1 MHARRRRRC
10 AASEEIISRG
20 WKKHRGP
27 APVHASQDR
36 RLIGFRRAAR
46 WHGTCALLLR
56 LQPEE
61 DTTVQDDNPA
71 ASAAR
76 ELKAAAREALRM
88 GSLWTH
94 HAIQW
99 VDERRNEMNNRNREQ
114 EQRERERS
122 ERNRY
127 STSGYGSDEGDYGP
141 GQYGRQNEQSGL
153 SGARRGTQARDRDVQ
168 GDYSSGGWLH
178 GRGSQPGYGREG
190 GDLQAQDDSG
200 LRGSYGQY
208 GAGRQQYGQGSQS
221 PGAQQRGSQRYTP
234 QEAEQSRYD
243 IRGSRH
249 SSQDYGSQDYG
260 AQGYANQ
267 GYGAGSESFDSQDFS
282 QDYSQGSSHY
292 GSQGFGASGSPGV
305 YGPQGF
311 GSQGSRSSSDYERQS
326 GYGGPSFGGH
336 GGLSQ
341 EGRDYSANPGA
352 WRASDT
358 SGRGYGQSQYARP
371 EGSRSGSSGVS
382 GATSYRGRGPKNYM
396 RSDERIREDLNERLT
411 DSDEIDASN
420 ITVEVSN
427 GVATLKG
434 SVDERWMKHCAED
447 LAESCSGV
455 RDVNNQIRVQSQAA
469 NQGTSRSP
477 ISGSTTSG
485 GSSPELGANPGT
497 SSTTTTT
504 TGKSGSSTHN

>member
-1 MHARRRRRC
+1 LIAFSGNRSLAR
-10 AASEEIISRG
+10 
-20 WKKHRGP
+20 
-27 APVHASQDR
+27 DL
-36 RLIGFRRAAR
+36 RL
-46 WHGTCALLLR
+46 HLR

-61 DTTVQDDNPA
+61 DTPVQDDNPA

-141 GQYGRQNEQSGL
+141 AQYGRQNEQSGL
-153 SGARRGTQARDRDVQ
+153 SGGARRASQARDRDVQ

-190 GDLQAQDDSG
+190 SDLQAQGESG
-200 LRGSYGQY
+200 LRDDYGTYGRGGRPQY
-208 GAGRQQYGQGSQS
+208 RQDVQGSGTQE
-221 PGAQQRGSQRYTP
+221 RGSQRYGA
-234 QEAEQSRYD
+234 QGAGQSRYG
-243 IRGSRH
+243 IEGSR
-249 SSQDYGSQDYG
+249 YGS
-260 AQGYANQ
+260 Q
-267 GYGAGSESFDSQDFS
+267 GYGAGSESFESQDFA

-292 GSQGFGASGSPGV
+292 GSQGFGAQGSSGV

-326 GYGGPSFGGH
+326 GYGGYSFGGH

-341 EGRDYSANPGA
+341 EGRDYSANPGV

-358 SGRGYGQSQYARP
+358 SGRNDAQGSQYGQSQ
-371 EGSRSGSSGVS
+371 GSRPGIS
-382 GATSYRGRGPKNYM
+382 GAASYRGRGPKNYT

-469 NQGTSRSP
+469 SQGTSRSP
-477 ISGSTTSG
+477 ISGSSASSG
-485 GSSPELGANPGT
+485 GSSPEAGASPGAPG
-497 SSTTTTT
+497 STT
-504 TGKSGSSTHN
+504 TGKTGGSSTHN

>member
-1 MHARRRRRC
+1 M
-10 AASEEIISRG
+10 
-20 WKKHRGP
+20 
-27 APVHASQDR
+27 
-36 RLIGFRRAAR
+36 
-46 WHGTCALLLR
+46 
-56 LQPEE
+56 
-61 DTTVQDDNPA
+61 QDDNPA
-71 ASAAR
+71 ASAAK

-141 GQYGRQNEQSGL
+141 GQYGRQDEQPGL
-153 SGARRGTQARDRDVQ
+153 SGARRGSQARDRDVQ
-168 GDYSSGGWLH
+168 GDYSAGGWLH
-178 GRGSQPGYGREG
+178 RRGSQPGYGREA
-190 GDLQAQDDSG
+190 GDLQAQADSG
-200 LRGSYGQY
+200 LRGDYGS
-208 GAGRQQYGQGSQS
+208 YGQGSGRPQYRQGLQGS
-221 PGAQQRGSQRYTP
+221 GTQERGSQRYGA
-234 QEAEQSRYD
+234 QGAGQSRYD
-243 IRGSRH
+243 MEGSR
-249 SSQDYGSQDYG
+249 YGS
-260 AQGYANQ
+260 Q

-292 GSQGFGASGSPGV
+292 GSQGFGAQGSPGV

-326 GYGGPSFGGH
+326 GYGGYSFGGH

-352 WRASDT
+352 WHASDT
-358 SGRGYGQSQYARP
+358 SGRGNDQRQYAQPHGGQS
-371 EGSRSGSSGVS
+371 GFSGGLS
-382 GATSYRGRGPKNYM
+382 GATSYRGRGPKNYT

-469 NQGTSRSP
+469 SQGTSRSP
-477 ISGSTTSG
+477 ISGSSASG
-485 GSSPELGANPGT
+485 GNSPELGTSAGT
-497 SSTTTTT
+497 TSTT
-504 TGKSGSSTHN
+504 TGKTGGSSTHN

>member
-1 MHARRRRRC
+1 M
-10 AASEEIISRG
+10 
-20 WKKHRGP
+20 
-27 APVHASQDR
+27 
-36 RLIGFRRAAR
+36 
-46 WHGTCALLLR
+46 
-56 LQPEE
+56 
-61 DTTVQDDNPA
+61 QDDNPA

-88 GSLWTH
+88 GSLWAN
-94 HAIQW
+94 HAIHW

-141 GQYGRQNEQSGL
+141 AQYGRQNEQSGL
-153 SGARRGTQARDRDVQ
+153 SGARRGSQARDRDVQ

-178 GRGSQPGYGREG
+178 GRGPQPGYGREG
-190 GDLQAQDDSG
+190 GDLQAQEDSG

-208 GAGRQQYGQGSQS
+208 AGGRQQYGQGSQGPS
-221 PGAQQRGSQRYTP
+221 AQQRGSQRYTP

-243 IRGSRH
+243 IRGSR
-249 SSQDYGSQDYG
+249 YGSQDYG
-260 AQGYANQ
+260 AQGYGAQ
-267 GYGAGSESFDSQDFS
+267 GYGAGSESFESQDFS
-282 QDYSQGSSHY
+282 RDYSQGSSHY
-292 GSQGFGASGSPGV
+292 GSQGFGASGSQGV
-305 YGPQGF
+305 YGPQGS

-326 GYGGPSFGGH
+326 GYGGYSFGGH

-358 SGRGYGQSQYARP
+358 SGRGYAQ
-371 EGSRSGSSGVS
+371 GSRSELSGVS

-455 RDVNNQIRVQSQAA
+455 RDVNNQIRVQSQTAS
-469 NQGTSRSP
+469 QGTSRSP
-477 ISGSTTSG
+477 ISGSPTSG
-485 GSSPELGANPGT
+485 VSSPELGASPGT
-497 SSTTTTT
+497 SSSTTTTSS
-504 TGKSGSSTHN
+504 KSGGSSTHN